1 MKLRTKI
8 IMLATVPVLVLGGI
22 MLVTASDKIQS
33 GITQQAYTGMHA
45 TTLAVSNIF
54 ETASQGEY
62 QLDDAGQLWKG
73 ETNISESVDIVDR
86 IKDKTGMDVTVFY
99 GNTRYLTTIVDENGA
114 RQIGTTASDT
124 VTDAVLNNGQD
135 YMDDN
140 VDILGTRY
148 ICYYIPIL
156 SEADDT
162 TPVGMIFLG
171 QEYQKVV
178 DQVQAAQAGLVGIVI
193 VIELL
198 AVVVAAILAIQIM
211 KALTGGIDSVK
222 TIADGRLGVHIDA
235 ALLKRKDIIGDM
247 CRSIENLDE
256 RLCAIITQIQKQCEL
271 LNDTAA
277 GCKSTA
283 ENVLGAM
290 EQIDSTVQEI
300 ASATTMQA
308 QDAVSAGDNVSVM
321 GEMIGDTSMNIE
333 ELMQLLEEMGN
344 ASGHSRKTLD
354 ELNHS
359 MQDVREAVAD
369 ITNKTAS
376 THESVQ
382 RINEATN
389 VITAIASQTN
399 LLSLN
404 ASIEAAR
411 AGEHGRGFA
420 VVATEIQQLA
430 EQSNKSAH
438 DIQEILNQLTADS
451 ESSVNTMGEVSET
464 IGIQERKIGETN
476 EAFAIVENGIHRSV
490 AGIEQ
495 IEGKT
500 QTLDGART
508 GTIAVVQN
516 VAAIAEENAAST
528 EQTAATVDQVCGN
541 VDEMAHKAKNLNDV
555 VRVLKEEIE
564 VFQIVNEG

>member
-22 MLVTASDKIQS
+22 MLVIASDKIQS

-45 TTLAVSNIF
+45 TTLAVSDIF
-54 ETASQGEY
+54 ETASTGEY
-62 QLDDAGQLWKG
+62 QLDEEGQLWKG
-73 ETNISESVDIVDR
+73 DTNISESVDIVDR
-86 IKDKTGMDVTVFY
+86 IKEKTGMDITVFY
-99 GNTRYLTTIVDENGA
+99 GDMRYLTTIVDENGA
-114 RQIGTTASDT
+114 RQIGTTASEA

-171 QEYQKVV
+171 EEYQNVV
-178 DQVQAAQAGLVGIVI
+178 DQVRAAQAGLVGIVI
-193 VIELL
+193 VIEIL
-198 AVVVAAILAIQIM
+198 AVLVACVLAIRIM
-211 KALTGGIDSVK
+211 NALTKGIASVK
-222 TIADGRLGVHIDA
+222 TIADGKLGIRIEES
-235 ALLKRKDIIGDM
+235 LLQRKDVIGDM

-256 RLCAIITQIQKQCEL
+256 RLCAIIMQIQKQCEL
-271 LNDTAA
+271 LNDTAS
-277 GCKSTA
+277 GCQSTA
-283 ENVLGAM
+283 EHVMGAM

-321 GEMIGDTSMNIE
+321 GEMIGDTSLNIE

-344 ASGHSRKTLD
+344 ASGHSRRTLD
-354 ELNHS
+354 ELNQS
-359 MQDVREAVAD
+359 MQDVKEAVTD
-369 ITNKTAS
+369 ITRKTSS

-382 RINEATN
+382 RISAATN
-389 VITAIASQTN
+389 VITEIASQTN

-430 EQSNKSAH
+430 DQSNKSAH

-451 ESSVNTMGEVSET
+451 ESSVSTMGEVSQT
-464 IGIQERKIGETN
+464 IEVQESKIDETN

-516 VAAIAEENAAST
+516 VAAIAQENAAST
-528 EQTAATVDQVCGN
+528 EETAATVDQVCGN
-541 VDEMAHKAKNLNDV
+541 VDEMAHKAKELNEV
-555 VRVLKEEIE
+555 VRVLYDEIE
-564 VFQIVNEG
+564 VFQIVNQA